1 METLPWVQLL
11 PCTFTGEQS
20 PGEVCT
26 YKRAPRAALQP
37 PTPHA
42 AYQHLWPTQTA
53 AALPQDRDELSPG
66 EDPTQCPRL
75 GGLGN
80 GVTRTRCCQYPLR
93 SNPDP
98 STPQTAP
105 AAPRGAAKPQQRL
118 RGGWLA
124 PAGGRTQPR
133 PLCRSPGTSNAHS
146 RLFHSVPTCSET
158 PVFGDT
164 LTTERSPSR
173 SRAHQLVVTA
183 PRG

>member
-1 METLPWVQLL
+1 MSPAAGHVLELSIETLPWLQLL

-53 AALPQDRDELSPG
+53 AALPQDKDELSPG

-98 STPQTAP
+98 STPQTARRHLRHQEEQP
-105 AAPRGAAKPQQRL
+105 NPSKGCEGAGWPLLEAGHNRDPSAGLLGLLTHIPDSSTPYPHALKPRCL
-118 RGGWLA
+118 
-124 PAGGRTQPR
+124 
-133 PLCRSPGTSNAHS
+133 
-146 RLFHSVPTCSET
+146 ET
-158 PVFGDT
+158 
-164 LTTERSPSR
+164 R
-173 SRAHQLVVTA
+173 
-183 PRG
+183 